1 MKKIMIF
8 AAFAAA
14 LSLASCQKEG
24 LNEVVKND
32 PSAVSESPVFTGTIN
47 AGTKT
52 TVDATE
58 GKVSWETTDEITVT
72 DKDQKTAVYSI
83 ESIDGTTGRAT
94 FVYKSDDTLGEGPYT
109 ATYGTEPAKVQ
120 TYSKTPGKIY
130 MTAPETSTNSFNF
143 TVQCALMEINLTKSG
158 ESVSS
163 VAVTGTPTDG
173 TKTTYILACIPALW
187 IKYKTSFYI
196 AVPAGVY
203 NKIVITDDE
212 GNVCTLTAA
221 SGITVANNHIMPLT
235 FADTELDFAP
245 SGVKTAAIKELEDKQ
260 FDVNIRIATKT
271 IGFNSAEE
279 VKQVIEPG
287 REKIVSAKVIAI
299 NNINEATDESTIQNE
314 KDNGLKVME
323 EEAQKT
329 LAGIPNAIASYRARM
344 KNDINDFATDANNKI
359 DALVAPDKN
368 QAKIKIYN
376 AVAEAKTNIDNATDE
391 SNVEKVIKTAKI
403 NINQQLANVAISG
416 VEQAA
421 ATAKEEIDGLDVDES
436 DKSAAKTKIDNIVS
450 TATATIN
457 DATNKTWMSWTSE
470 IHEAKDKIYEAYT
483 QAITDIH
490 NVVKDM
496 WITVRENMT
505 VGNYGTLCW
514 KYDLTAIDG
523 AELYTIAGIE
533 NGRIILE
540 EVKVEETEAGAAY
553 VIRATENTI
562 RVKNGDQYTD
572 TPLAADECNGLHG
585 TFEEIKD
592 GAAGADGNILEGNYI
607 IYQNEWCKCGAYTGL
622 RANSAYLIMDYV
634 PNSTVTQ
641 APNRKYISMPLP
653 KETPTELESVDGSQR
668 TIRNGKFLRNGQLII
683 VRDNKMY
690 NAQGM
695 KL

>member
-1 MKKIMIF
+1 MKKLVLVILALTLCAGLWAQEKITLT
-8 AAFAAA
+8 AAH
-14 LSLASCQKEG
+14 
-24 LNEVVKND
+24 
-32 PSAVSESPVFTGTIN
+32 FTGTIN
-47 AGTKT
+47 AGTET
-52 TVDATE
+52 TVDGTE
-58 GKVSWETTDEITVT
+58 GKVSWEWETTDEITVT
-72 DKDQKTAVYSI
+72 DKNQKTAVYSI
-83 ESIDGTTGRAT
+83 ESIDETTGRAT
-94 FVYKSDDTLGEGPYT
+94 FVYKSGDTLGEGPYT

-143 TVQCALMEINLTKSG
+143 TVQCALMKIDLTKYG
-158 ESVSS
+158 VYVSS

-212 GNVCTLTAA
+212 GNVCTLTES

-235 FADTELDFAP
+235 FADTELDFIP
-245 SGVKTAAIKELEDKQ
+245 DGVKTAAIKELEDKQ
-260 FDVNIRIATKT
+260 FDVDIRIATKI
-271 IGFNSAEE
+271 IGFNTAEE

-344 KNDINDFATDANNKI
+344 KSDINNFATDANNKI

-391 SNVEKVIKTAKI
+391 SDVEKVIKTAKI

-421 ATAKEEIDGLDVDES
+421 ATAKEEINGLDVDES
-436 DKSAAKTKIDNIVS
+436 DKSAAKTQIDNIVN

-483 QAITDIH
+483 QAANEIN
-490 NVVKDM
+490 NVVKNLK
-496 WITVRENMT
+496 WITVRTDAVVDNWNTICLERNITDIDGATFWTVSGQDANSFVLDEVTEPQAGQGYLIRFTKSDLRVIYGDQMVT
-505 VGNYGTLCW
+505 EPVTATDDNPVQGTFEQIDAAETNELVGNYVVYQNKLC
-514 KYDLTAIDG
+514 LVG
-523 AELYTIAGIE
+523 AWVGMKDH
-533 NGRIILE
+533 R
-540 EVKVEETEAGAAY
+540 AY
-553 VIRATENTI
+553 V
-562 RVKNGDQYTD
+562 V
-572 TPLAADECNGLHG
+572 ADL
-585 TFEEIKD
+585 
-592 GAAGADGNILEGNYI
+592 
-607 IYQNEWCKCGAYTGL
+607 
-622 RANSAYLIMDYV
+622 V
-634 PNSTVTQ
+634 PNTVPQQ
-641 APNRKYISMPLP
+641 APSRARAYMPKP
-653 KETPTELESVDGSQR
+653 EQTPTELESVDGSQR

-683 VRDNKMY
+683 VKNNKMY
-690 NAQGM
+690 NVQGM

>member
-94 FVYKSDDTLGEGPYT
+94 FVHKSGNTLGEGPYT

-130 MTAPETSTNSFNF
+130 MIAPETSTNSFNF

-158 ESVSS
+158 EYVSS

-187 IKYKTSFYI
+187 IKSTTSFYI

-221 SGITVANNHIMPLT
+221 SGITVANNHIKPLT
-235 FADTELDFAP
+235 FADRKLDFAP

-271 IGFNSAEE
+271 IGFNSADE
-279 VKQVIEPG
+279 VRRVIEPG

-314 KDNGLKVME
+314 KDNGLEVME

-344 KNDINDFATDANNKI
+344 KSDINDFATDANNKI
-359 DALVAPDKN
+359 DSLVAQNTLKN
-368 QAKIKIYN
+368 QAKNNIN
-376 AVAEAKTNIDNATDE
+376 NVVFTAKTNIDNATDE
-391 SNVEKVIKTAKI
+391 SDVEKLIKTEKNNI
-403 NINQQLANVAISG
+403 NIQLANVAISG

-421 ATAKEEIDGLDVDES
+421 ATAKEEIDELGVDES
-436 DKSAAKTKIDNIVS
+436 DKSAAKTQIDNIVN

-457 DATNKTWMSWTSE
+457 EATNKTWKNWMKE
-470 IHEAKDKIYEAYT
+470 FYEAKDKIYET
-483 QAITDIH
+483 NVQAISEIN
-490 NVVKDM
+490 NVV
-496 WITVRENMT
+496 
-505 VGNYGTLCW
+505 
-514 KYDLTAIDG
+514 
-523 AELYTIAGIE
+523 
-533 NGRIILE
+533 
-540 EVKVEETEAGAAY
+540 
-553 VIRATENTI
+553 
-562 RVKNGDQYTD
+562 
-572 TPLAADECNGLHG
+572 
-585 TFEEIKD
+585 
-592 GAAGADGNILEGNYI
+592 
-607 IYQNEWCKCGAYTGL
+607 QNLK
-622 RANSAYLIMDYV
+622 
-634 PNSTVTQ
+634 
-641 APNRKYISMPLP
+641 
-653 KETPTELESVDGSQR
+653 
-668 TIRNGKFLRNGQLII
+668 
-683 VRDNKMY
+683 
-690 NAQGM
+690 
-695 KL
+695 

>member
-52 TVDATE
+52 TVDAAS

-94 FVYKSDDTLGEGPYT
+94 FVHKSGNTLGEGPYT

-130 MTAPETSTNSFNF
+130 MIAPETSTNSFNF

-158 ESVSS
+158 EYVSS

-187 IKYKTSFYI
+187 IKSTTSFYI

-221 SGITVANNHIMPLT
+221 SGITVANNHIKPLT
-235 FADTELDFAP
+235 FADSKLDFAP

-271 IGFNSAEE
+271 IGFNSADE
-279 VKQVIEPG
+279 VRRVIEPG

-314 KDNGLKVME
+314 KDNGLEVME

-344 KNDINDFATDANNKI
+344 KSDINDFATDANNKI
-359 DALVAPDKN
+359 DSLVAQNTLKN
-368 QAKIKIYN
+368 QAKNNIN
-376 AVAEAKTNIDNATDE
+376 NVVFTAKTNIDNATDE
-391 SNVEKVIKTAKI
+391 SDVEKLIKTEKNNI
-403 NINQQLANVAISG
+403 NIQLANVAISG

-421 ATAKEEIDGLDVDES
+421 ATAKEEIDELGVDES
-436 DKSAAKTKIDNIVS
+436 DKSAAKTQIDNIVN

-457 DATNKTWMSWTSE
+457 EATNKTWKNWMKE
-470 IHEAKDKIYEAYT
+470 FYEAKDKIYET
-483 QAITDIH
+483 NVQAISEIN
-490 NVVKDM
+490 NVV
-496 WITVRENMT
+496 
-505 VGNYGTLCW
+505 
-514 KYDLTAIDG
+514 
-523 AELYTIAGIE
+523 
-533 NGRIILE
+533 
-540 EVKVEETEAGAAY
+540 
-553 VIRATENTI
+553 
-562 RVKNGDQYTD
+562 
-572 TPLAADECNGLHG
+572 
-585 TFEEIKD
+585 
-592 GAAGADGNILEGNYI
+592 
-607 IYQNEWCKCGAYTGL
+607 QNLK
-622 RANSAYLIMDYV
+622 
-634 PNSTVTQ
+634 
-641 APNRKYISMPLP
+641 
-653 KETPTELESVDGSQR
+653 
-668 TIRNGKFLRNGQLII
+668 
-683 VRDNKMY
+683 
-690 NAQGM
+690 
-695 KL
+695 